1 MSLTFTPRQ
10 LSQRADL
17 YHQLGQLTSAGIGLT
32 QALQIQRQSPPSPS
46 FRAPIDRVLQGL
58 TQGATFSEA
67 LGRTGK
73 WLPSFDLAL
82 LQAGETSGRLPSC
95 FQLLSGYYTERS
107 NLARQVLSNLAYPVL
122 LLHFAVLIGP
132 FPALFT
138 SGNVF
143 AYLGQTLGVLLPLYA
158 VIGGCAYALAR
169 EGGEKWRAILEQLLH
184 PVPVLG
190 KARRNMALAR
200 LAVAL
205 EALISAGVNIMEAW
219 ELSAPASGSPALRRR
234 IVSWRARLTQGQTP
248 AELLAESPEF
258 PPLFANLYHT
268 AEVTG
273 QLDETLARLH
283 RFYQDEAARQFRMIA
298 EWTPRLFYFAI
309 VILIAYRVVSFYA
322 GYFAQINDAMQP

>member
-1 MSLTFTPRQ
+1 M
-10 LSQRADL
+10 
-17 YHQLGQLTSAGIGLT
+17 
-32 QALQIQRQSPPSPS
+32 
-46 FRAPIDRVLQGL
+46 
-58 TQGATFSEA
+58 
-67 LGRTGK
+67 
-73 WLPSFDLAL
+73 
-82 LQAGETSGRLPSC
+82 
-95 FQLLSGYYTERS
+95 
-107 NLARQVLSNLAYPVL
+107 
-122 LLHFAVLIGP
+122 LIGP

-205 EALISAGVNIMEAW
+205 EALISAGVNILEAW

-309 VILIAYRVVSFYA
+309 VILIDYRVISFYA